1 MERRQEREELSGQGY
16 SRMNSDV
23 GATFHLRMFVDSQE
37 GSSEAES
44 LGNGFDSLVGLRRQ
58 KLAFQACQDGL
69 TTEALHFGLDPNWFY
84 PQRRHEPE
92 IDKPSQELLYNFM
105 SVLETRPG

>member
-1 MERRQEREELSGQGY
+1 
-16 SRMNSDV
+16 MNSEFR
-23 GATFHLRMFVDSQE
+23 ATFHLRMFVDSQE

-44 LGNGFDSLVGLRRQ
+44 LGCGSDSLVGLRRQ
-58 KLAFQACQDGL
+58 TFQASQDCL
-69 TTEALHFGLDPNWFY
+69 TTEALHFGLDPNWLY

-92 IDKPSQELLYNFM
+92 IDKPSQELLHNFM